1 MRSCT
6 VVPDDVGDCAAKLSR
21 DQTKSGRMVHQTKG
35 RVAMARA
42 LRVVQVG
49 CGGRAQAHL
58 AAMQASGAVDVVAIC
73 DLDATKLHETA
84 DRFGIAARYTDMA
97 EAIGAHRPEL
107 VDIVTPAHI
116 RLGIVE
122 AAVRAGAPA
131 ILIEKPMALSATE
144 CDALVRLGAD
154 RLIAVNTQYRW
165 MTHWQAVW
173 KLLRQEALGTVRA
186 IRVSTGVNLLEQ
198 GPHVLDLAMHAAEL
212 CGWGNPEWVLAQCV
226 GQEFFGANAVPAD
239 TSAVIGYGDNR
250 LWLNAGPS
258 APPVPGESVIW
269 YQQQVEIIGDRGRI
283 WVSLNQG
290 WTLWRNGR
298 IRQGTTGWPAD
309 DGVAQQALFV
319 DLRRVLHAKG
329 DRWRS
334 FATGVAIAAQRQ
346 RVMDGCIRSAAE
358 NTRVQVL

>member
-1 MRSCT
+1 
-6 VVPDDVGDCAAKLSR
+6 
-21 DQTKSGRMVHQTKG
+21 
-35 RVAMARA
+35 MARA

-97 EAIGAHRPEL
+97 EAIGAHRPAL

-239 TSAVIGYGDNR
+239 TSAVIGYGDKR

-298 IRQGTTGWPAD
+298 IRQGSTGWPAD

-334 FATGVAIAAQRQ
+334 FATGVATAAQRQ
-346 RVMDGCIRSAAE
+346 RVMDGCIAAA
-358 NTRVQVL
+358 RLGKRMPI